1 MLTLDTV
8 KTNLRID
15 TDEDDA
21 YLTMLIDASKL
32 FILGTLELNEMYI
45 ITDPRFPILQFMLV
59 SNWFENRVPT
69 TSALQ
74 QQVPFTIKAMIHQ
87 LRGVDIDG

>member
-15 TDEDDA
+15 TDEDDS

-32 FILGTLELNEMYI
+32 FILGTLELDETYV

>member
-1 MLTLDTV
+1 MLTLKDV

-21 YLTMLIDASKL
+21 YLTMLLDASKV
-32 FILGTLELNEMYI
+32 FIMSTLELPETYVI
-45 ITDPRFPILQFMLV
+45 EDPRFPVLQFMLV

-69 TSALQ
+69 ASALQ
-74 QQVPFTIKAMIHQ
+74 QQVPFTITAMIHQ